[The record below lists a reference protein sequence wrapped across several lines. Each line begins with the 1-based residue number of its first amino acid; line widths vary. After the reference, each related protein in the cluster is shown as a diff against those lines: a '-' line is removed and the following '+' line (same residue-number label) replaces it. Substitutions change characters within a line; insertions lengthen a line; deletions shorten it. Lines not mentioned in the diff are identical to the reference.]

1 MAFHGGLSLAFRN
14 VFYWF
19 RRAIFSLSETLV
31 VTLLLHGFYKATK
44 LYIYF

>member
-14 VFYWF
+14 VS
-19 RRAIFSLSETLV
+19 IGIDGLFSLSETLV
-31 VTLLLHGFYKATK
+31 ATLFLNYFCKATK